1 MAAEVTRRV
10 LPDAERGCLLLAD
23 ISGYTTYL
31 THTELEH
38 AQDVLADL
46 TTVITS
52 SLEPVLHVVEVEG
65 DAVFAYVLAGEL
77 DAGSLLDT
85 IDTAYFWFRARA
97 RDVAQG
103 STCQCGACSLVPSL
117 DLKFVVHDGRFVLQ
131 EIAGKRKPAG
141 PDVVLAH
148 RLLKN
153 HVSEAFGLTG
163 YALLTQACTEALSID
178 PAALGLHPHVER
190 YDDVGEVV
198 CHIEDLQ
205 ARWESEKQRRRVYVL
220 PADAQFSIE
229 RTLPATPVELW
240 ELSTE
245 PSKRMLWH
253 QGVTDINESNPG
265 GRRGLGSTAHCLHGS
280 DVMVEEILDWQP
292 YRYFTRRSVL
302 PMIGPWAW
310 TFEFAEVG
318 DGQTQIR
325 MRGEPLRGKARV
337 AWTLMRPMMMRQLNH
352 NFDLL
357 EQVVVGGQR
366 PANSRSTANTL

>member
-1 MAAEVTRRV
+1 MAAEGTRRV

-23 ISGYTTYL
+23 ISGYTRYL

-85 IDTAYFWFRARA
+85 IDNAYFRFRARA

-153 HVSEAFGLTG
+153 QVSEVFGLNG
-163 YALLTQACTEALSID
+163 YALLTQACADALSID

-220 PADAQFSIE
+220 PTDAQFSIE
-229 RTLPATPVELW
+229 RTLPATAAELW
-240 ELSTE
+240 EWCVDPT
-245 PSKRMLWH
+245 KRMLW
-253 QGVTDINESNPG
+253 QEGVSKIDESHPG
-265 GRRGLGSTAHCLHGS
+265 GRRGQGSTAHCLHGGG
-280 DVMVEEILDWQP
+280 VMVEEILDWHP
-292 YRYFTRRSVL
+292 YRYFTKRSVL
-302 PMIGPWAW
+302 PMVGPWSW
-310 TFEFAEVG
+310 TFEFDERQ
-318 DGQTQIR
+318 DGQTHMR
-325 MRGEPLRGKARV
+325 FRGERLRGKARLV
-337 AWTLMRPMMMRQLNH
+337 WTLMRPMMMRQMNR
-352 NFDLL
+352 NMDLL
-357 EQVVVGGQR
+357 EQALADAAV
-366 PANSRSTANTL
+366 TARR